1 MYDWIGSLSSL
12 EFFNI
17 VDYTTIITPDKKVYS
32 AVFNKLEAN
41 DPFAMIL

>member
-1 MYDWIGSLSSL
+1 MYDWIGSLSSV

-17 VDYTTIITPDKKVYS
+17 VDYTTTITPDKKVYS

-41 DPFAMIL
+41 ALFPMIL